1 MKFYHLSSPV
11 KILSLLCLIQ
21 VIYTVNA
28 EEPLFSGT
36 SFIYSE
42 YFINTSVKE
51 KENMM
56 QADAVFSSE
65 AETSSIP
72 AAESFSSKG
81 GGSETLSMS
90 KSENISTAGSEPE
103 TLYSLN
109 AETISTECRG
119 IETLSVPIAENIST
133 AGSEPETLYSLNA
146 ETISTECRGIETL
159 SVPIA
164 ENISTAGSEPDT
176 VSTLNAETISTE
188 YRGIETLS
196 MHNEETLSTAESRS
210 VLGKKQKLFLKAE
223 AHYSSIS
230 GFSEKITAEF
240 SSLKFSVLDFR
251 RDPFNKRED
260 KTVVNIYSPVF
271 SAGRVKKKGLYKE
284 LENPSYWYAGSETY
298 TDKPD
303 IAEDSSFNRNGHWG
317 VILRPLNE
325 SLFFID
331 TDENDDYKIIRKG
344 GGFSIGSD
352 SILGISAVL
361 AESTG
366 LTGASEEWYENRDIE
381 YGDKIYNGAFQL
393 DQKGRILNH
402 SLCAGTSFGS
412 CFKTGSFFRYH
423 PQISLGPLTLFILIS
438 LSDSNY
444 RRPEKGYPAVKFR
457 RGVKAEYVMNRN
469 FEAESGYNT
478 DLYHT
483 EYLSEIENRIGENI
497 FLRLKY
503 DADFFFLN
511 FDAARKNS
519 LEDLLYIQEDSL
531 SFKTGLRGDY
541 FYFSVN
547 PGFKFRMRDAVSRS
561 ITAESSF
568 TDGVRDIRLKHKRER
583 GEKLNCITK
592 GYLGLKGEN
601 LSFYSEAEYETL
613 DEKGYNLKSVFRFS
627 TGCRFKY

>member
-1 MKFYHLSSPV
+1 MKIYHLSSPV
-11 KILSLLCLIQ
+11 KILIFLYFIQ
-21 VIYTVNA
+21 VFYTVNA
-28 EEPLFSGT
+28 EEPVFSGT
-36 SFIYSE
+36 SSIYSE

-90 KSENISTAGSEPE
+90 KSENISTAGSEPD
-103 TLYSLN
+103 TVYSLN
-109 AETISTECRG
+109 AETISTEC
-119 IETLSVPIAENIST
+119 
-133 AGSEPETLYSLNA
+133 
-146 ETISTECRGIETL
+146 
-159 SVPIA
+159 
-164 ENISTAGSEPDT
+164 
-176 VSTLNAETISTE
+176 
-188 YRGIETLS
+188 RGIETLS

-210 VLGKKQKLFLKAE
+210 VLEKKQKLFLKAE

-240 SSLKFSVLDFR
+240 SGLKFSVLDFR
-251 RDPFNKRED
+251 SDPFNKKEA
-260 KTVVNIYSPVF
+260 KTVINIYSPVF
-271 SAGRVKKKGLYKE
+271 SAGRIKKKGLYKE
-284 LENPSYWYAGSETY
+284 LDNPSYWYAGSETY

-303 IAEDSSFNRNGHWG
+303 LTEDTSFKRNGHWG
-317 VILRPLNE
+317 LILRPVNG

-352 SILGISAVL
+352 SFLSISAVL
-361 AESTG
+361 TESTG
-366 LTGASEEWYENRDIE
+366 LTGASEEWYEDRDTE
-381 YGDKIYNGAFQL
+381 YGDEIYNSAFQL
-393 DQKGRILNH
+393 DQKGRILNN

-412 CFKTGSFFRYH
+412 CFKTGRFLRYH
-423 PQISLGPLTLFILIS
+423 PQISLAPLTLFFLIS

-444 RRPEKGYPAVKFR
+444 RRPEKGYPAVKLR
-457 RGVKAEYVMNRN
+457 RGVKAEYVMNRY

-497 FLRLKY
+497 FFRLKY

-541 FYFSVN
+541 FHFSVN